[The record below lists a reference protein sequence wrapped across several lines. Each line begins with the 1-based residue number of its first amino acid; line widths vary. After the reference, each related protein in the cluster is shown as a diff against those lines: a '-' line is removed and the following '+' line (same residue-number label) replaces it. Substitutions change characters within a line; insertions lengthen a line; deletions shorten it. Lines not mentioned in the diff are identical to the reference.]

1 MHNCPC
7 HLKSYNRFASESD
20 WNVSCYLQRYTQN
33 LAPWFLMLLVLLCR
47 VRKHHWNCAVFHLF
61 SQIFC
66 IVSCTELKIFS
77 SVSATIILIN
87 ANLHLIQNY
96 SLEEYTTLL
105 KVGVSK
111 MIVFL
116 LIYSARQIKLIK
128 NDNKKKCSTEIEI
141 YIWPK
146 CSSF

>member
-1 MHNCPC
+1 M
-7 HLKSYNRFASESD
+7 
-20 WNVSCYLQRYTQN
+20 
-33 LAPWFLMLLVLLCR
+33 
-47 VRKHHWNCAVFHLF
+47 
-61 SQIFC
+61 
-66 IVSCTELKIFS
+66 
-77 SVSATIILIN
+77 N

-141 YIWPK
+141 YIWHK